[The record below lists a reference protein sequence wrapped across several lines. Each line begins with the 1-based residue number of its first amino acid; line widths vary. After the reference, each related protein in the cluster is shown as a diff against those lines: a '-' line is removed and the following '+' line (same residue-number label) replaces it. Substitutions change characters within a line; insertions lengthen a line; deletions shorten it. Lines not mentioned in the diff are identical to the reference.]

1 MSKPYETVSI
11 CGCGWLGFPLAVKM
25 RKAGYSVIGSKRSS
39 DSLALLTSKHIDGVV
54 FDIFGDEY
62 APESTPLFE
71 SDVFVANIPP
81 GRRTVDSTVFVQAM
95 KRLVDSAKSGGV
107 KQFIFISTTSVY
119 GSVTGKVTESTVCK
133 PDTASG
139 EAHREIE
146 EYVLAQFPKGGV
158 VLRLSGL
165 VGGDRHPGKY
175 LAGRKDI
182 SGGKDPVNLIHRDDC
197 IEAIIAIAKK
207 QIEGGVFHLSALEHP
222 SRSAFYSWAAKAMG
236 LDEPSFLEQG
246 GEGKYIVPDNTLDV
260 LGLTLTYP
268 SPFDMPVP
276 DLH

>member
-1 MSKPYETVSI
+1 MSKPYKTVSI
-11 CGCGWLGFPLAVKM
+11 CGCGWLGLPLAEKM
-25 RKAGYSVIGSKRSS
+25 HKAGYVVTGSKRSH
-39 DSLALLTSKHIDGVV
+39 DSLALLASKHIDGVV
-54 FDIFGDEY
+54 FDIFSDEY
-62 APESTPLFE
+62 APESIPLFE

-81 GRRTVDSTVFVQAM
+81 GRRTVDSAVFVQAM
-95 KRLVDSAKSGGV
+95 KKLVDTAKSGGV

-119 GSVTGKVTESTVCK
+119 GNVKGKVTESTVCE

-139 EAHREIE
+139 KAHREIE
-146 EYVLAQFPKGGV
+146 EYVLAQFPTGGI

-197 IEAIIAIAKK
+197 VEAIIAIVKK
-207 QIEGGVFHLSALEHP
+207 QAGGEIFHLSALEHP
-222 SRSAFYSWAAKAMG
+222 SRSAFYCWAAGAMG
-236 LDEPSFLEQG
+236 LDEPSFVEEG
-246 GEGKYIVPDNTLDV
+246 GEGKYIAPENTLDQ
-260 LGLTLTYP
+260 LGLTLVYP

-276 DLH
+276 ALH